1 METLQKCESCMKLQ
15 RSVVPKCGANVN
27 GCDFTNMKSCQ
38 SVISG
43 LLCENL
49 STLTTSLTLSEY
61 EQSSTYAAFIVV
73 SKQLC

>member
-15 RSVVPKCGANVN
+15 RSVVPKCRANVN
-27 GCDFTNMKSCQ
+27 DFTNMKSCQ

-61 EQSSTYAAFIVV
+61 EQSSTYAAFIVL